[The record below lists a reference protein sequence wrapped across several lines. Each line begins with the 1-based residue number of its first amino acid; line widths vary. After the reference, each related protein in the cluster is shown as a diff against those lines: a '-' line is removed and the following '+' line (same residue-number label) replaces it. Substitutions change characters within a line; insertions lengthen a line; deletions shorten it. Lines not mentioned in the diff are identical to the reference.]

1 MHPRMHWGA
10 SCPDI
15 YFCDSLFLVVF
26 MEGLTLPDENIGGS
40 PDRKG
45 SFLKTDHKATFKDSW
60 FVIRKQ
66 LNHFHWKHI
75 SVQSLSRVRL
85 CNPMDRSTPGLPV
98 HHQLPEFTQTHV
110 HWVSDAIQPSHP
122 LSHLPLTNLP
132 LTKTHLP
139 LTNKIILKNTTKLLL
154 ITRKSKIISS
164 DSANYHTILVFIS
177 HSNKR
182 EKEDNRDLFL
192 SGSRCSIPFPLNLHV
207 HVLSRVWLFV
217 TRGRQ
222 PTRLLCPWVFL
233 GKNTGA
239 GCHFLLQRIF
249 PNKGSNPRL
258 LHWQVDSLSTEPPR
272 KPFL

>member
-26 MEGLTLPDENIGGS
+26 MEGLTLPDENTGGS
-40 PDRKG
+40 HDRKG

-66 LNHFHWKHI
+66 LNHFHWKHS
-75 SVQSLSRVRL
+75 SVQSLSRVWL
-85 CNPMDRSTPGLPV
+85 CNPMDHSTPGLPV

-110 HWVSDAIQPSHP
+110 HWVGDAIQPSHP

-154 ITRKSKIISS
+154 ISRKSKIRSS
-164 DSANYHTILVFIS
+164 DSAKYHKF
-177 HSNKR
+177 
-182 EKEDNRDLFL
+182 
-192 SGSRCSIPFPLNLHV
+192 G
-207 HVLSRVWLFV
+207 VL
-217 TRGRQ
+217 
-222 PTRLLCPWVFL
+222 
-233 GKNTGA
+233 
-239 GCHFLLQRIF
+239 
-249 PNKGSNPRL
+249 
-258 LHWQVDSLSTEPPR
+258 
-272 KPFL
+272 